1 VPTSNEISRKDLNAD
16 ISKLDQAMDTIEEG
30 VEQSIDFNKFKST
43 NVVPNQI
50 KFTTKTEEQNNF
62 DSMSDKGANVTTAN
76 REELKSF
83 GGFDVLS
90 RNTGGFDMSV

>member
-1 VPTSNEISRKDLNAD
+1 MPTSNEISRKDLNAD

-30 VEQSIDFNKFKST
+30 VEQSIDFKKFKST